1 MRDKIYYDI
10 KTSTYSY
17 TLWNIKF
24 YFSSKFYLHK
34 FKNEIENYISKENQK
49 LKIKFKLEINAE
61 KMLAIAYYKK
71 VEKRGFFIIDN
82 TKEKEIKESEVF
94 TLEF

>member
-49 LKIKFKLEINAE
+49 LKIKYKLEIDVE

-71 VEKRGFFIIDN
+71 IEKRGFYAYSISKD
-82 TKEKEIKESEVF
+82 KEIKEDEVF
-94 TLEF
+94 TLEI